1 MIWCFYF
8 IVSVCGGKGALLVTW
23 VEEGANCPGKILT
36 DEMTTINNIRS
47 KLFAITVYEN
57 LLLLY
62 NRGYRRGWGTEIA
75 PNNMIATHL
84 APTTHLSDPSQRSA
98 SPRKS

>member
-47 KLFAITVYEN
+47 TLFAITVYET
-57 LLLLY
+57 Y
-62 NRGYRRGWGTEIA
+62 FYCTTA
-75 PNNMIATHL
+75 ATGADGAL
-84 APTTHLSDPSQRSA
+84 R
-98 SPRKS
+98 